1 MKPSKKSERIIQ
13 ILSIIIPIAVAAV
26 LGIRNKI
33 DLGSWT
39 KQLTHYIG
47 LINAV
52 TSILL
57 ILGYVFIKNNNRIWH
72 RRMMLGAFGL
82 GSIFL
87 VLYILYHISNGNTSS
102 TNMGSLERGIYLFL
116 LVSHILCSIVVVRYV
131 LLAIY
136 YALSGQIE
144 SHKKIVKITFPL
156 WLYVSVT
163 GVAVYLMISPYYNY

>member
-1 MKPSKKSERIIQ
+1 MKPSKKSERSIQ
-13 ILSIIIPIAVAAV
+13 ILSILIPIAVAAV

-47 LINAV
+47 LINAI

-57 ILGYVFIKNNNRIWH
+57 ILGYVFIKNNNKIWH
-72 RRMMLGAFGL
+72 KRMMLGAFGL

-102 TNMGSLERGIYLFL
+102 TNMGAFERGIYLFL
-116 LVSHILCSIVVVRYV
+116 LISHILCSIVVVRFV
-131 LLAIY
+131 LLAIF
-136 YALSGQIE
+136 YALTNQIVT
-144 SHKKIVKITFPL
+144 HKKIVKITFPL
-156 WLYVSVT
+156 WLYVSVS